1 MQSENMNM
9 QTDNSNVGES
19 YEPNKYWRNIN
30 KHYKKI
36 VDQIKTEGPYILSSH
51 YAINDSPFQLQ
62 CGMSF
67 IRSLEPAV
75 RLVNTQDKTNISFS
89 RYEWNELIS
98 KLSQLMSHYFKK
110 DDMDGEDE
118 ISINSD
124 ERVKI
129 TKSKVMGMKI
139 LKLSSDR
146 VVLYLK
152 ETVVNR
158 ILRLNETLITFK
170 LSMLCHFDF
179 PEFYGSFTAMLK
191 TLIDHLVGQVDKSTI
206 LNALC
211 NGLDNSLESYCIKEC
226 VVYYN
231 NEILRNIS

>member
-9 QTDNSNVGES
+9 QTDNSNVGEG

-36 VDQIKTEGPYILSSH
+36 VEQIKTEGPYILCSH
-51 YAINDSPFQLQ
+51 YSILDSPFQIQ

-67 IRSLEPAV
+67 IRTLEPAV
-75 RLVNTQDKTNISFS
+75 RLVNTQEKTSISFS
-89 RYEWNELIS
+89 QYEWNDLIS
-98 KLSQLMSHYFKK
+98 KLSQLKSHYFKK
-110 DDMDGEDE
+110 DDQEGQAE

-124 ERVKI
+124 EGVKI
-129 TKSKVMGMKI
+129 TKSKIMGIKV
-139 LKLSSDR
+139 LKLFTDR
-146 VVLYLK
+146 AVLYLK
-152 ETVVNR
+152 ETVVNK
-158 ILRLNETLITFK
+158 ILRLNETLITNK
-170 LSMLCHFDF
+170 ILMLYNFDF

-191 TLIDHLVGQVDKSTI
+191 RVSDHLVGQVDKSTI
-206 LNALC
+206 LNAFC
-211 NGLDNSLESYCIKEC
+211 NSLDNSLESYCIKEC